1 MFPGPPLSADGSSA
15 SEGLE
20 VLPLEDRKFWPRGLQ
35 WATAAQN
42 LHLQNS
48 CSEGMGPHL
57 AGPLIPWN
65 LWNSHRLAG
74 RLGSHPMDHCLV
86 WPSGLQAAQVLAPLL
101 RVVYKPHLG
110 SYLALICASKAHPL

>member
-86 WPSGLQAAQVLAPLL
+86 WPSGPSPQTYRQH
-101 RVVYKPHLG
+101 RSWPHFSG
-110 SYLALICASKAHPL
+110 WSINPT